1 MSVYKDDP
9 VVGAFSAML
18 KHYAMMRMLDTV
30 SKLSSPTDISFS
42 ERETADYGEYKMH
55 HIPENKQCIESNFKD
70 DDEIVFYMILDY
82 PLEFS
87 CCHAKDF
94 CQAYLNARSRVKVQ
108 LPEKYLTWHYVGQ
121 EVIVDQIRYKYF
133 GLNRCVPLLHTTFG
147 KLKEFFREFR
157 ISDYNLHPGK
167 GHIEII
173 NGIHHDLDCVDSKN
187 NGKKSSRDVIRCG
200 RIVEQFLTY
209 YRDYLIYCS
218 EYFYAI
224 EHLGRYEYGW
234 EEAKKSHN
242 YHKRISNGFRDEIRD
257 NLVHSDTVDISLGSD
272 CNYLIK
278 NHYPL
283 VDVTGPVVL
292 DHCNDEDDYYL
303 VARKYKFGDS
313 KFWFDDFVEEAK
325 KIQDKNDPR
334 YKDML
339 DIDELYIYD
348 LYKRFHTIVDLEFL
362 KQDWYD
368 KPSWEM
374 K

>member
-1 MSVYKDDP
+1 MSVYRDDP

-18 KHYAMMRMLDTV
+18 KHYAMMRMLDSV
-30 SKLSSPTDISFS
+30 PKLTSPTDISFS
-42 ERETADYGEYKMH
+42 DKETADHKVYHLH
-55 HIPENKQCIESNFKD
+55 HIPKNKRCIVSNFKD
-70 DDEIVFYMILDY
+70 EDEIVFYMILDY

-87 CCHAKDF
+87 CCHVKDF
-94 CQAYLNARSRVKVQ
+94 RQAYLNARSRVKVE
-108 LPEKYLTWHYVGQ
+108 LPEKYLTWHHVGQ
-121 EVIVDQIRYKYF
+121 DTVVDQIRYRYF
-133 GLNRCVPLLHTTFG
+133 ELNRCVPLIHTTFA
-147 KLKEFFREFR
+147 KLKEIFQQFRV
-157 ISDYNLHPGK
+157 SDYNWHPGE
-167 GHIEII
+167 GEIETV
-173 NGIHHDLDCVDSKN
+173 NGIHHSLDYIDRETMDNDKCCVSKI
-187 NGKKSSRDVIRCG
+187 SRILVQYL
-200 RIVEQFLTY
+200 EF

-242 YHKRISNGFRDEIRD
+242 YYKRISNGFRDEIHD
-257 NLVHSDTVDISLGSD
+257 ILVYGEDADISFGSD

-292 DHCNDEDDYYL
+292 DRCDDEDDYL
-303 VARKYKFGDS
+303 VARKYKFED
-313 KFWFDDFVEEAK
+313 KKIWFDEFVKEAK
-325 KIQDKNDPR
+325 KIQDKDNPQ

-339 DIDELYIYD
+339 DVDELYIYD
-348 LYKRFHTIVDLEFL
+348 LYKRFHKMVDLEFL